1 MHEPLRKFF
10 ADRGPHLAAMIAYF
24 ALLSLVPLIFLA
36 LALLGFFGRVDES
49 TYLVRE
55 LDNTLPSASISQ
67 IVGVVNNIRDNAATL
82 GLIGGVFLLWTSL
95 SLFSVLE
102 SAFNIVYGRP
112 NRSFLHGKGIAVVF
126 MLGTLVTLFA
136 GLVIG
141 TVGFELIHDAA
152 PGFTGNRWVAY
163 VLSLLLST
171 GAVFIF
177 LVSSYYLLTN
187 EKLRIRDVLP
197 GAILASILLQ
207 LSFQILPLYVALSQR
222 DEALTLRAL
231 GAPVILLIWLYLM
244 ANAIVFGAEI
254 NWWRSQARE
263 EEDAVPGLA

>member
-49 TYLVRE
+49 TYLVKE

-67 IVGVVNNIRDNAATL
+67 IVEVVNNIRDNAATL
-82 GLIGGVFLLWTSL
+82 GLIGGIFLLWTSL

-187 EKLRIRDVLP
+187 EKLSIRDVLP
-197 GAILASILLQ
+197 GAILASVLLQ
-207 LSFQILPLYVALSQR
+207 VSFQILPLYVALSQR